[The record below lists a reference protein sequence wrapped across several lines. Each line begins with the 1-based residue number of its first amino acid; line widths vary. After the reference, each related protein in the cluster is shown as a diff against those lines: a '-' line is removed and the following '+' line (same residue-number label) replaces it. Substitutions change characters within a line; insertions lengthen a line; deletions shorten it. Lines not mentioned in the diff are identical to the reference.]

1 MTAEQWRRVREL
13 FEAALERIDRND
25 ADPAKLGSWIEA
37 QSSDAVVRAEVESL
51 LNHHSRAGSFLEQP
65 VPEAAPSLLDGD
77 DVADDEKSTLAPGTV
92 IGHYSIVRE
101 LGRGAMGRVYLAAD
115 SRLGRQVAIKILAP
129 HLTGD
134 ASHRERLKREA
145 RAAAG
150 LMHAGIC
157 TVHALEEIDG
167 HLFIV
172 SELVDGHTLREEIVR
187 DRQPPA
193 ASIVATAR
201 ELADALATAHAKGI
215 THRDFK
221 PENVMRDQAGRLKV
235 LDFGLARGAQ
245 GAMPL
250 TSATGGALATLPG
263 ILVGTPAY
271 MSPEQ
276 LNGQPADARADV
288 FAYGVVLYEYAC
300 GVHPFEASTP
310 LALAAR
316 VLESS
321 ARPVADTCRHI
332 PPAVAAV
339 VDRCLRKSPVERF
352 ASAGEIVQALGP
364 LPTMPADAPP
374 QRFQTMWRVHQAA
387 TMLLYIIA
395 GTASWWLKEQFK
407 GPLTLW
413 TFVAIGLA
421 GTIAGVSRG
430 HLLFTW
436 RMNRPRL
443 THEWRRVRP
452 AVVVIDLLIA
462 LGLASDGISIA
473 AIRPLWGMLT
483 IAFAAGVALSTTLM
497 EPATTAAAFDHRSE
511 PQRTR

>member
-1 MTAEQWRRVREL
+1 MTPAQWQRVREL
-13 FEAALERIDRND
+13 FEAALERNERHDHD
-25 ADPAKLGSWIEA
+25 AAPANLREWLEA

-51 LNHHSRAGSFLEQP
+51 LNHHSRAGSFLAEP
-65 VPEAAPSLLDGD
+65 VAEVVPALLDE
-77 DVADDEKSTLAPGTV
+77 DDEKALAPGTV
-92 IGHYSIVRE
+92 IGHYAIVRE

-150 LMHAGIC
+150 LVHSGIC
-157 TVHALEEIDG
+157 TVYALEEIDG

-187 DRQPPA
+187 DRQPVA
-193 ASIVATAR
+193 EAIAATAR
-201 ELADALATAHAKGI
+201 DLADALASAHAKGI

-221 PENVMRDQAGRLKV
+221 PENVMRDRAGRLKV
-235 LDFGLARGAQ
+235 LDFGLARGSS
-245 GAMPL
+245 GASLASMSSP
-250 TSATGGALATLPG
+250 AGALATLPG
-263 ILVGTPAY
+263 LLVGTPAY

-288 FAYGVVLYEYAC
+288 FAFGVVLYEYAC

-332 PPAVAAV
+332 PPAVALV
-339 VDRCLRKSPVERF
+339 VDRCLRKSPGDRF
-352 ASAGEIVQALGP
+352 ASAGEISQALASP
-364 LPTMPADAPP
+364 QSPPPAAEPP
-374 QRFQTMWRVHQAA
+374 GRFQTMWRVHQAA

-395 GTASWWLKEQFK
+395 GTATWWIKERFK
-407 GPLTLW
+407 GPQEPLLLW
-413 TFVAIGLA
+413 TFVAIGLG

-452 AVVVIDLLIA
+452 AVVVIDLLMA
-462 LGLASDGISIA
+462 VGLAADGISIA
-473 AIRPLWGMLT
+473 AVRPLWGMLT
-483 IAFAAGVALSTTLM
+483 IAFAAGLALSTTLM
-497 EPATTAAAFDHRSE
+497 EPATTAAAFDER
-511 PQRTR
+511 R